1 MASPSI
7 SSSSPV
13 PALAP
18 APGAARDPSVSP
30 DRVVVPPEA
39 TRPGEE
45 DVRLRPG
52 RDQAGSRDDT
62 APRDGFR
69 LSDDAIER
77 LGREDPALEARI
89 RALIRPRAEADAAFV
104 AMVEENEVREEL
116 SHFERGRIAVIAA
129 NQGAFANVEDA
140 VNRLYATGSKAK
152 RSKVRSFALIFEEL
166 GDMLRFPEA
175 LTEKRGLRLSA
186 ALRNGSEGKLR
197 QALSSGA
204 AEDAEGEWQLL
215 EPVIVQ
221 AEMAPR
227 SPSRGGRPRA
237 RQPAQYG
244 WIDDQTIRTSSGV
257 TIRHARDG
265 KAHVLRIEG
274 SMIDNDLMESLMLE
288 IRALLE
294 R

>member
-18 APGAARDPSVSP
+18 APGAARDLSVSP

-89 RALIRPRAEADAAFV
+89 RAEAEAALARARAMAADADTPLDQAAFRAEVIDYLKAIYLSDPAFARALERGTIVVRPAAGDEDPQMQPELTHAVYRSGALRSGAPLPGEGVDRHDFV
-104 AMVEENEVREEL
+104 AWWP
-116 SHFERGRIAVIAA
+116 H
-129 NQGAFANVEDA
+129 
-140 VNRLYATGSKAK
+140 
-152 RSKVRSFALIFEEL
+152 
-166 GDMLRFPEA
+166 
-175 LTEKRGLRLSA
+175 
-186 ALRNGSEGKLR
+186 
-197 QALSSGA
+197 
-204 AEDAEGEWQLL
+204 
-215 EPVIVQ
+215 
-221 AEMAPR
+221 
-227 SPSRGGRPRA
+227 
-237 RQPAQYG
+237 
-244 WIDDQTIRTSSGV
+244 
-257 TIRHARDG
+257 
-265 KAHVLRIEG
+265 
-274 SMIDNDLMESLMLE
+274 
-288 IRALLE
+288 
-294 R
+294 

>member
-89 RALIRPRAEADAAFV
+89 RAEAALARARAMAANADTPLDQAAFRAEVIDYLKAIYLSDPAFARALERGTIVVRPAAGDEDPQMQPELTHAVYRSGALRSGAPLPGEGVDRNDFV
-104 AMVEENEVREEL
+104 AWWP
-116 SHFERGRIAVIAA
+116 H
-129 NQGAFANVEDA
+129 
-140 VNRLYATGSKAK
+140 
-152 RSKVRSFALIFEEL
+152 
-166 GDMLRFPEA
+166 
-175 LTEKRGLRLSA
+175 
-186 ALRNGSEGKLR
+186 
-197 QALSSGA
+197 
-204 AEDAEGEWQLL
+204 
-215 EPVIVQ
+215 
-221 AEMAPR
+221 
-227 SPSRGGRPRA
+227 
-237 RQPAQYG
+237 
-244 WIDDQTIRTSSGV
+244 
-257 TIRHARDG
+257 
-265 KAHVLRIEG
+265 
-274 SMIDNDLMESLMLE
+274 
-288 IRALLE
+288 
-294 R
+294 

>member
-18 APGAARDPSVSP
+18 APGAARDLSVSP

-89 RALIRPRAEADAAFV
+89 RAEAEAALARARAMAANADTPLDQAAFRAEVIDYLKAIYLSDPAFARALERGTIVVRPAAGDEDPQMQPELIHAVYRSGALRSGAPLPGEGVDRHDFV
-104 AMVEENEVREEL
+104 AWWP
-116 SHFERGRIAVIAA
+116 H
-129 NQGAFANVEDA
+129 
-140 VNRLYATGSKAK
+140 
-152 RSKVRSFALIFEEL
+152 
-166 GDMLRFPEA
+166 
-175 LTEKRGLRLSA
+175 
-186 ALRNGSEGKLR
+186 
-197 QALSSGA
+197 
-204 AEDAEGEWQLL
+204 
-215 EPVIVQ
+215 
-221 AEMAPR
+221 
-227 SPSRGGRPRA
+227 
-237 RQPAQYG
+237 
-244 WIDDQTIRTSSGV
+244 
-257 TIRHARDG
+257 
-265 KAHVLRIEG
+265 
-274 SMIDNDLMESLMLE
+274 
-288 IRALLE
+288 
-294 R
+294 

>member
-45 DVRLRPG
+45 DVGLRPG

-89 RALIRPRAEADAAFV
+89 RAEAEAALARARAMAADADTPLDQAAFRAEVIDYLKAIYLSDPAFARALERGTIVVRPAAGDEDPQMQPELTHAVYRSGALRSGAPLPGEGVDRHDFV
-104 AMVEENEVREEL
+104 AWWP
-116 SHFERGRIAVIAA
+116 H
-129 NQGAFANVEDA
+129 
-140 VNRLYATGSKAK
+140 
-152 RSKVRSFALIFEEL
+152 
-166 GDMLRFPEA
+166 
-175 LTEKRGLRLSA
+175 
-186 ALRNGSEGKLR
+186 
-197 QALSSGA
+197 
-204 AEDAEGEWQLL
+204 
-215 EPVIVQ
+215 
-221 AEMAPR
+221 
-227 SPSRGGRPRA
+227 
-237 RQPAQYG
+237 
-244 WIDDQTIRTSSGV
+244 
-257 TIRHARDG
+257 
-265 KAHVLRIEG
+265 
-274 SMIDNDLMESLMLE
+274 
-288 IRALLE
+288 
-294 R
+294 